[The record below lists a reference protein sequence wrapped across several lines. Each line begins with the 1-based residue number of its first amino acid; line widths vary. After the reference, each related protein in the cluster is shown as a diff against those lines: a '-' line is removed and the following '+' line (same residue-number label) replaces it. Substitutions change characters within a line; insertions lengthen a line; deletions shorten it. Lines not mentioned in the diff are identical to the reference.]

1 MDRTSAPPHF
11 SVPGSQEVHWVLLP
25 VEEQQQ
31 LLSENLGA
39 RRQVGRTFFSPNR
52 NRESANE
59 ACDEYQ

>member
-1 MDRTSAPPHF
+1 MDRTSAPPQV

-39 RRQVGRTFFSPNR
+39 RRQVSRAFLLI
-52 NRESANE
+52 
-59 ACDEYQ
+59 Q